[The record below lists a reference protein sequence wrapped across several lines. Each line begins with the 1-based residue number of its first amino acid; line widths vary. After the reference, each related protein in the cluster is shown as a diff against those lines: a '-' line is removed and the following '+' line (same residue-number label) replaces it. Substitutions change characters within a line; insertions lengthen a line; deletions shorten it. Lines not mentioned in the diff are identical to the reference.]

1 MNRINLLTIL
11 LITLTIS
18 MAQGQKDKKV
28 AVFDPV
34 GDVSNNLKIIIREE
48 LSNAVVNTLGFTVLE
63 RELINKVLAESEF
76 QMTGHVDDAQIGAL
90 GKKMGA
96 NYVCYASISS
106 VGGNY
111 YISCKLVD
119 VMTAKIER
127 QNTGITESGLDDL
140 FSVVST
146 VSRAMLQQRGTS
158 VQGKQNGSN
167 QLGSNNTEVYDV
179 SSSSD
184 LTELDMMGLKLL
196 VMPIDESPL
205 KVTYNEANNAC
216 EQSTAYGL
224 TDWRLPTKLE
234 ISIMFKQKS
243 RLQGMKGYWYWSGTP
258 ENEREYYRQ
267 AFDADK
273 LEPADVRAKGHVRCV
288 HSNGVVNLVDAN
300 GVWEYSLYGRDYQV
314 MPEDFKGEFT
324 WEQAKNTC
332 ESSTAYGYNDWVL
345 PTIEDLGFMYD
356 NRIALNMNGEWYWSS
371 TPYKAGSTKQMMEK
385 NFWNGNNYDT
395 GSGARR
401 NQIRCIRKK

>member
-1 MNRINLLTIL
+1 MNRINLLTIV
-11 LITLTIS
+11 LIFFTVGL
-18 MAQGQKDKKV
+18 AQGQKDKKV

-76 QMTGHVDDAQIGAL
+76 QMTGHVDDAQIGEL

-127 QNTGITESGLDDL
+127 QNTGITQSGLDDL
-140 FSVVST
+140 FTVVST
-146 VSRAMLQQRGTS
+146 VSRAMLQQQGTS
-158 VQGKQNGSN
+158 VQGKKNSQSEVGA
-167 QLGSNNTEVYDV
+167 EVYDV
-179 SSSSD
+179 SSTSD

-205 KVTYNEANNAC
+205 KVTYTEANSAC

-234 ISIMFKQKS
+234 ISIMYKQKS
-243 RLQGMKGYWYWSGTP
+243 RLRGMKGYWYWSGTP
-258 ENEREYYRQ
+258 ENEKEYYRQ

-273 LEPADVRAKGHVRCV
+273 LAPADIRAKAHVRCV
-288 HSNGVVNLVDAN
+288 HNNGVVNLVDAN

-332 ESSTAYGYNDWVL
+332 ESSTAYGYSDWIL
-345 PTIEDLGFMYD
+345 PSIEDLGFMYD

-371 TPYKAGSTKQMMEK
+371 TPYKPGSTKQMMEK

-401 NQIRCIRKK
+401 KQIRCIRKK

>member
-1 MNRINLLTIL
+1 MNRFNLLTIL
-11 LITLTIS
+11 LLFFTIA
-18 MAQGQKDKKV
+18 MVQGQTDKKV

-34 GDVSNNLKIIIREE
+34 GDVSNNLKTIIREE

-63 RELINKVLAESEF
+63 RELINKVLAENEF
-76 QMTGHVDDAQIGAL
+76 QMTGHVDDGQIGEL

-119 VMTAKIER
+119 VITAKIER
-127 QNTGITESGLDDL
+127 QNTGITQSGLDDL
-140 FSVVST
+140 FTVVST
-146 VSRAMLQQRGTS
+146 VSRAMLQQQGTS
-158 VQGKQNGSN
+158 VQGKK
-167 QLGSNNTEVYDV
+167 TETKVEEANAQVFDA

-184 LTELDMMGLKLL
+184 LTELNMMGIKLL

-205 KVTYNEANNAC
+205 KVTWNEANNAC
-216 EQSTAYGL
+216 LQSNAYGL
-224 TDWRLPTKLE
+224 TEWRLPTKLE
-234 ISIMFKQKS
+234 ISQMYIQKRS
-243 RLQGMKGYWYWSGTP
+243 IKGMKGYWYWSGTP
-258 ENEREYYRQ
+258 ENRNEYYRQ

-273 LEPADVRAKGHVRCV
+273 LAPADIRANAHVRCV
-288 HSNGVVNLVDAN
+288 HSNGAINLVDAN
-300 GVWEYSLYGRDYQV
+300 GVWEYSLYGREFQV
-314 MPEDFKGEFT
+314 MPEDFKGDFT
-324 WEQAKNTC
+324 WEEAKNVC
-332 ESSTAYGYNDWVL
+332 ESSTAFGQSDWYL

-371 TPYKAGSTKQMMEK
+371 TPFKRGSNKQMLEK
-385 NFWNGNNYDT
+385 NFFNGNTYDT

-401 NQIRCIRKK
+401 KEVRCVRLK